1 MPFGEKVGDNEV
13 PKIQT
18 VEVVNSE
25 ERDQEQELT
34 SQPQVEE
41 NQVNTAA
48 VGEKNSR
55 LDWDEELAIEKLL
68 EESGIEYRICEDE
81 LLELT
86 KDIIDHLRDVQY
98 VQDCLLEEILVL
110 EKFLDRLSKD

>member
-1 MPFGEKVGDNEV
+1 MGDSEV

-34 SQPQVEE
+34 RQPQVEE
-41 NQVNTAA
+41 NQVNTVA
-48 VGEKNSR
+48 VGEKNSGF
-55 LDWDEELAIEKLL
+55 DWDEELAIEKLL

-81 LLELT
+81 LLDLL
-86 KDIIDHLRDVQY
+86 KDITDHLRDVQY

-110 EKFLDRLSKD
+110 EKILDRLSKD